1 MFFELRF
8 EELRNKSS
16 YAMRGKL
23 LADVRS
29 GLSSDLSDFAGA
41 ASVSLPATML
51 SLASNLRLVSEIIPV
66 GASSSAG

>member
-1 MFFELRF
+1 
-8 EELRNKSS
+8 
-16 YAMRGKL
+16 MRGEL

-29 GLSSDLSDFAGA
+29 GLSSDLSDIAGA

-51 SLASNLRLVSEIIPV
+51 FCLCSLSGGWDRTIPV